1 MQQKDRWPMLI
12 AVILIL
18 PFLLLIGSFRY
29 RVNYAKT
36 EVVTSASD
44 DGKHSLT
51 VYMIGEPDWP
61 FGATHCRFDLW
72 DGSKRIAKEPFSIHD
87 DGAAAS
93 ENNFV
98 ITWQEDRVEILVTAS
113 EQPDELCAIYFD
125 GMVGWMKKD
134 KV

>member
-18 PFLLLIGSFRY
+18 PFLLLIGSFHY

-36 EVVTSASD
+36 EVITSVSD
-44 DGKHSLT
+44 DGEYSLT

-61 FGATHCRFDLW
+61 FGATHCRFDLCN
-72 DGSKRIAKEPFSIHD
+72 GSKRIVKELFSIHD
-87 DGAAAS
+87 DGTAAS
-93 ENNFV
+93 ENNFA
-98 ITWQEDRVEILVTAS
+98 ITWHEDRVEILVTAS
-113 EQPDELCAIYFD
+113 EQPDELCTIYLD

>member
-1 MQQKDRWPMLI
+1 MRQKNMWPMLI
-12 AVILIL
+12 AVFLIL
-18 PFLLLIGSFRY
+18 LFLLLIGSFHY

-36 EVVTSASD
+36 EVITSVSD
-44 DGKHSLT
+44 DGKHTLT

-61 FGATHCRFDLW
+61 FGSTHCRFDLRN
-72 DGSKRIAKEPFSIHD
+72 GNKRIVKEPFSIHD
-87 DGAAAS
+87 DGVAAS
-93 ENNFV
+93 DNNFA

-113 EQPDELCAIYFD
+113 EQPDEMCIIYFD

>member
-29 RVNYAKT
+29 RVNFAKT

-72 DGSKRIAKEPFSIHD
+72 DGSKRIAKEPFSIHE

-93 ENNFV
+93 ENNFA

-113 EQPDELCAIYFD
+113 EQPDELCTIYFD